1 MLALFNFYFLWLIF
15 LSFSDI
21 NGLASYPVGKVV
33 FELGIK
39 VSVVKDYIQHF
50 VRHANLID

>member
-21 NGLASYPVGKVV
+21 NGSYPVGKVV